1 MATLS
6 FTTEY
11 KFTAK
16 TAPKLLKAIEQQE
29 NKRNHPINAKT
40 IRPVNDSKKI
50 NSILESYKNK

>member
-29 NKRNHPINAKT
+29 NKINHPINAKT
-40 IRPVNDSKKI
+40 IRPVNDSKK
-50 NSILESYKNK
+50 